1 VNQTISE
8 PAIRR
13 PLPREAAKIL
23 GDCRDLAIHRLLL
36 SFTPMLDRVGDL
48 LMARAEKSDVRDEQ
62 ALFLDARAALKSE
75 RANLMAEFERNLRV
89 LVDRRLKGEDE
100 KASFSAVDSPK
111 LTLIDTSV
119 MDESVLTGNIIR
131 VVENLCY
138 DELLDLNRA
147 VGYLIGRPDLETKA
161 NPLAPT
167 TIVEAFSQALQSIKV
182 EPRIKFTILRELN
195 QSSLGDINA
204 IYADL
209 NRHLENLHVIPRLRT
224 PVAPRGGSA
233 AAERA
238 ASAEAKHQAA
248 MAVEAAAE
256 EQGQDLMAVLQR
268 LASAGFGVHRLR
280 QGPGG
285 MPPGMPPGG
294 IQVPAAGPAVAGT
307 AQAGYP
313 AGGPAVAGAAQ
324 AGYPAAGDGG
334 FTAFGAGVSSV
345 TGALPADSGERAPAP
360 LPTIGQF
367 GGPRILVTQELGDAL
382 SRLQQGETG
391 FDVGGI
397 PVQFAG
403 VPQGMH
409 NVLRDLQD
417 SPIGA
422 KANQLEAMTIEL
434 VAMLFDFVFETKDL
448 PDSMKVLIG
457 RLQIPVLKAAMLDG
471 AFFSKKSHPSRLFVN
486 ALARAGI
493 GWSPTM
499 GTDDPLHK
507 KIEALVHRVLDEFTD
522 DIYLFD
528 TLRKDLE
535 TFLEEEEKN
544 AEANIQTQ
552 ADEIDQRDRQEIAR
566 VVSRAEIEQ
575 RLETHTV
582 PNFLGTFLREKWIN
596 TLVHLQL
603 QGGEESEA
611 WGSALATLDDLVW
624 SVQPKRSS
632 EERKKLVATLPN
644 LLKRLHGGLQKVG
657 WGGDEREHFMSNL
670 VEAHAAAV
678 KPSLAAEAMP
688 TTAVAEAAAAAAEVA
703 HAKGDVETAARAR
716 ALADAM
722 APAPPPPPEPAI
734 EVVQDHFADLAATLE
749 RGMWIEFEGED
760 GQLAFAK
767 LAWVSPLRG
776 TYLFTNRQ
784 GQKAVSLTA
793 DELADRF
800 RSDRARLVE
809 AEPLIDRAFVSMLA
823 SLEEKFGEHT
833 T

>member
-1 VNQTISE
+1 VNQTTSE

-13 PLPREAAKIL
+13 PLPRETAKIL

-36 SFTPMLDRVGDL
+36 SFTSMLDRVGDL

-62 ALFLDARAALKSE
+62 AMFLDARQALKSE

-89 LVDRRLKGEDE
+89 LVDRRLKGEDV
-100 KASFSAVDSPK
+100 KATFSTVDSPK
-111 LTLIDTSV
+111 LTLIDTTV
-119 MDESVLTGNIIR
+119 MDESVLTSNIIR

-138 DELLDLNRA
+138 DELLELNRA
-147 VGYLIGRPDLETKA
+147 VGYLIGRPDLETKS

-167 TIVEAFSQALQSIKV
+167 TIVEAFTQALQSIKLDQ
-182 EPRIKFTILRELN
+182 RLKFTILRELN

-209 NRHLENLHVIPRLRT
+209 NKHLENLNVVPRLRSM
-224 PVAPRGGSA
+224 PHRAGSGP
-233 AAERA
+233 AERA
-238 ASAEAKHQAA
+238 AAAHAKETA
-248 MAVEAAAE
+248 AAAE
-256 EQGQDLMAVLQR
+256 EAPEQDLMSMLQR
-268 LASAGFGVHRLR
+268 LAGAGFGVHRLR
-280 QGPGG
+280 AGA
-285 MPPGMPPGG
+285 MPAGLPPGG
-294 IQVPAAGPAVAGT
+294 VQVPPAGPAAPG
-307 AQAGYP
+307 APP
-313 AGGPAVAGAAQ
+313 AGFAGM
-324 AGYPAAGDGG
+324 PEGG
-334 FTAFGAGVSSV
+334 FAPFGMPA
-345 TGALPADSGERAPAP
+345 GALPGDGEHAPAP

-417 SPIGA
+417 SPLGA

-471 AFFSKKSHPSRLFVN
+471 AFFSKKAHPSRLFVN

-499 GTDDPLHK
+499 GTDDPLYK
-507 KIEALVHRVLDEFTD
+507 KVESLVHRVLDEFTD
-522 DIYLFD
+522 DIFLFD
-528 TLRKDLE
+528 ELRKDLE
-535 TFLEEEEKN
+535 NFLVAEEKN
-544 AEANIQTQ
+544 AEANIQTS

-566 VVSRAEIEQ
+566 VVSRAEIEK
-575 RLETHTV
+575 RLEAHTV
-582 PNFLGTFLREKWIN
+582 PNFLGAFLREKWIG
-596 TLVHLQL
+596 TLVHMQL

-624 SVQPKRSS
+624 SVQPKRTT
-632 EERKKLVATLPN
+632 EERRKLVATLPN
-644 LLKRLHGGLQKVG
+644 LLKRLHGGLQNIG
-657 WGGDEREHFMSNL
+657 WGSHEREQFMANL

-678 KPSLAAEAMP
+678 KPSLAAEASP
-688 TTAVAEAAAAAAEVA
+688 TTAMAEAAAVAAEEA
-703 HAKGDVETAARAR
+703 HAKGDVETAAKAR
-716 ALADAM
+716 ALAEAM
-722 APAPPPPPEPAI
+722 APAPPAPPPEPTV
-734 EVVQDHFADLAATLE
+734 EVVQDHFAELAATLE
-749 RGMWIEFEGED
+749 RGMWIEFEGDD

-800 RSDRARLVE
+800 RNDRARLVE
-809 AEPLIDRAFVSMLA
+809 AEPLVDRAFVSMMA
-823 SLEEKFGEHT
+823 SLEEKFGEQPA
-833 T
+833 

>member
-1 VNQTISE
+1 MNATTTSA
-8 PAIRR
+8 PATRR
-13 PLPREAAKIL
+13 PPPRETAKIL
-23 GDCRDLAIHRLLL
+23 SDCRDLAIHRLLL
-36 SFTPMLDRVGDL
+36 SFTAMLDRVGDL
-48 LMARAEKSDVRDEQ
+48 LIARAEKSDVRDEQ
-62 ALFLDARAALKSE
+62 ALYLDSRAALKTE
-75 RANLMAEFERNLRV
+75 RASLMAAFEKHLRV
-89 LVDRRLKGEDE
+89 LVDRRLKGEDP
-100 KASFSAVDSPK
+100 KADFSGADSRK
-111 LTLIDTSV
+111 LTLIDTTV

-138 DELLDLNRA
+138 DELLDFNRA
-147 VGYLIGRPDLETKA
+147 LGFLIGRPDLETKA

-167 TIVEAFSQALQSIKV
+167 TIVEAFTEALHGLKV
-182 EPRIKFTILRELN
+182 DQRIKFTILRELN

-209 NRHLENLHVIPRLRT
+209 NKHLENLQVMPALRQSMMHR
-224 PVAPRGGSA
+224 PERERADRA
-233 AAERA
+233 AADA
-238 ASAEAKHQAA
+238 ARDIAGAPPEPEGE
-248 MAVEAAAE
+248 V
-256 EQGQDLMAVLQR
+256 DLMAVLQR
-268 LASAGFGVHRLR
+268 LASAGFGVHKLR
-280 QGPGG
+280 QGA
-285 MPPGMPPGG
+285 MPAGLPPGG
-294 IQVPAAGPAVAGT
+294 IQVPPAGPA
-307 AQAGYP
+307 GYGMP
-313 AGGPAVAGAAQ
+313 PGA
-324 AGYPAAGDGG
+324 DGG
-334 FTAFGAGVSSV
+334 
-345 TGALPADSGERAPAP
+345 GEHAAAP
-360 LPTIGQF
+360 LPTIGPF

-403 VPQGMH
+403 VPQDMH
-409 NVLRDLQD
+409 NVLRDLQE

-471 AFFSKKSHPSRLFVN
+471 AFFSKKAHPSRLFVN

-499 GTDDPLHK
+499 GTDDPLYK
-507 KIEALVHRVLDEFTD
+507 KIEALTHRVLDEFND

-528 TLRKDLE
+528 ELRKDLE
-535 TFLEEEEKN
+535 TFLAEEEKS
-544 AEANIQTQ
+544 AEANIQTS

-566 VVSRAEIEQ
+566 VVSRSEIEK
-575 RLETHTV
+575 RLEAHTV
-582 PNFLGTFLREKWIN
+582 PNFLGAFLRERWIT
-596 TLVHLQL
+596 TLVQLQM

-624 SVQPKRSS
+624 SVQPKRTS

-644 LLKRLHGGLQKVG
+644 LLKRLHGGLQNMG
-657 WGGDEREHFMSNL
+657 WQADEREQFMSNL

-678 KPSLAAEAMP
+678 KPSLASVPMP
-688 TTAVAEAAAAAAEVA
+688 TTAVAEAAAVAAEEA
-703 HAKGDVETAARAR
+703 HAKGDIETASKAR
-716 ALADAM
+716 ALAEAM
-722 APAPPPPPEPAI
+722 APAPPAAPPEPTV
-734 EVVQDHFADLAATLE
+734 EVVQDHYAELATSLE
-749 RGMWIEFEGED
+749 RGMWIEFEGDD

-800 RSDRARLVE
+800 RNDRARLVE
-809 AEPLIDRAFVSMLA
+809 AEPLVDRAFVSMMA
-823 SLEEKFGEHT
+823 SLEEKFGEQPA
-833 T
+833 

>member
-1 VNQTISE
+1 MPRAARAVARGLPQPRRHGRGLGAVNQTTSE
-8 PAIRR
+8 PAIHR
-13 PLPREAAKIL
+13 PLPRETAKIL

-36 SFTPMLDRVGDL
+36 SFTSMLDRVGDL
-48 LMARAEKSDVRDEQ
+48 LLGRAEKSDVRDEQ

-75 RANLMAEFERNLRV
+75 RANLMGEFEKNLRL
-89 LVDRRLKGEDE
+89 LVDRRLKGEDP
-100 KASFSAVDSPK
+100 KTTFATVDSGK
-111 LTLIDTSV
+111 LTLIDTTV
-119 MDESVLTGNIIR
+119 MDESVLTGNIVR

-138 DELLDLNRA
+138 DELLELNRA

-167 TIVEAFSQALQSIKV
+167 TIVEAFSQALQSIKLDQ
-182 EPRIKFTILRELN
+182 RLKFTILRELN

-209 NRHLENLHVIPRLRT
+209 NRHLENLHVVPRMRHST
-224 PVAPRGGSA
+224 THRGGGPVERAA
-233 AAERA
+233 AAEAR
-238 ASAEAKHQAA
+238 EK
-248 MAVEAAAE
+248 EAAAVAAADDA
-256 EQGQDLMAVLQR
+256 GQENDLMAMLQR

-280 QGPGG
+280 PGA
-285 MPPGMPPGG
+285 MPAGLPPGG
-294 IQVPAAGPAVAGT
+294 IQVPPAGPAAPGMQ
-307 AQAGYP
+307 QAGYP
-313 AGGPAVAGAAQ
+313 ASA
-324 AGYPAAGDGG
+324 DG
-334 FTAFGAGVSSV
+334 
-345 TGALPADSGERAPAP
+345 GERAPAP

-471 AFFSKKSHPSRLFVN
+471 AFFSKKAHPSRLFVN
-486 ALARAGI
+486 ALAHAGI

-499 GTDDPLHK
+499 GTEDPLYK
-507 KIEALVHRVLDEFTD
+507 KVEVLVHRVLDEFAD

-528 TLRKDLE
+528 ELRKDLE
-535 TFLEEEEKN
+535 AFLSEEEEK
-544 AEANIQTQ
+544 AEANIQTS

-566 VVSRAEIEQ
+566 VVSRAEIEK
-575 RLETHTV
+575 RLEAHTV
-582 PNFLGTFLREKWIN
+582 PNFLGAFLREKWIG
-596 TLVHLQL
+596 TLVQMQL

-624 SVQPKRSS
+624 SVQPKRTT

-644 LLKRLHGGLQKVG
+644 LLKRLHGGLQNVG
-657 WGGDEREHFMSNL
+657 WQADEREQFMSNL

-678 KPSLAAEAMP
+678 KPSLASVPMP
-688 TTAVAEAAAAAAEVA
+688 TTAVAEAAAAAAEEA
-703 HAKGDVETAARAR
+703 RAKGDVETAAKAL

-722 APAPPPPPEPAI
+722 APALPPPPEPTV
-734 EVVQDHFADLAATLE
+734 EVVQDHFSELAATLE
-749 RGMWIEFEGED
+749 RGMWIEFEGDD

-800 RSDRARLVE
+800 RNDRARLVE
-809 AEPLIDRAFVSMLA
+809 AEPLVDRAFVSMMA